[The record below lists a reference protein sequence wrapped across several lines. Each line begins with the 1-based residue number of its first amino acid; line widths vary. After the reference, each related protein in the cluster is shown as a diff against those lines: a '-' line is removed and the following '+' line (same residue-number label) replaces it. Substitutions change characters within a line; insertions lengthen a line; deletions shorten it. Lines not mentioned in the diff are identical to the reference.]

1 MLLAEV
7 KSLNPDFKS
16 HEIRGKLH
24 TFSLFNFFFSVA
36 IIQKKF
42 FSEAAYTYYKHL
54 NQERSLDERGVAET
68 RKVNRRRAERI
79 RRVNFHYMYI
89 PCYHILLLFF

>member
-1 MLLAEV
+1 MKSEV
-7 KSLNPDFKS
+7 SYIHFLYS
-16 HEIRGKLH
+16 IL
-24 TFSLFNFFFSVA
+24 FFSVA
-36 IIQKKF
+36 IIKKKIF

-89 PCYHILLLFF
+89 PCNHFLLFFLI